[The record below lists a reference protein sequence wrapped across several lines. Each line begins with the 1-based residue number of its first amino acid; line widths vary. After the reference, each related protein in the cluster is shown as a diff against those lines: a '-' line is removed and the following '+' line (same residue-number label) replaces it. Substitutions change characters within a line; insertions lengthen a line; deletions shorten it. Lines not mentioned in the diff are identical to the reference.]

1 MGNYFSHCLLSGVQ
15 QVSKWDLCDLETIVW
30 EHWQWTKTVK
40 LQAGLGA
47 ESYYEALW
55 SGGGLQIQIIILC
68 GFITASDRFQLSTT
82 AQFLW
87 WWCNSAPKPWHPI
100 SIIAP
105 LLRQLYAHDKV
116 LSRAFMQSFF
126 SPELSTEMD
135 SSNQIYFCFKASQCV
150 PRRHKF
156 YKWPAKNFFLLYIIL
171 WL

>member
-126 SPELSTEMD
+126 FPWAVNRNGFIKSNLFLFQSLSMCAKKT
-135 SSNQIYFCFKASQCV
+135 QVLQVAS
-150 PRRHKF
+150 
-156 YKWPAKNFFLLYIIL
+156 
-171 WL
+171 